1 MHKECIE
8 QIHVVVGKYF
18 EKIFKSTCIMNMHG
32 KILKKKKKE
41 KTPKNKETKKPK
53 MLQLYTLLFIR
64 VLGLHIFILPRLS
77 HYSTDVYT

>member
-32 KILKKKKKE
+32 KIKKKKE
-41 KTPKNKETKKPK
+41 RKNTKKQRNK
-53 MLQLYTLLFIR
+53 KTQNVAI
-64 VLGLHIFILPRLS
+64 V
-77 HYSTDVYT
+77 YSTFHKGAQPEHFHITQTKSLFN